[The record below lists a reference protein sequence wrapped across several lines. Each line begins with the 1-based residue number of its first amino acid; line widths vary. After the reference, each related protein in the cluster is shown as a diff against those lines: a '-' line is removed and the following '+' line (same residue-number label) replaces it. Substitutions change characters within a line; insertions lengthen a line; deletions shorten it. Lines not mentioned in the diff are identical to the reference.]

1 MAPELMTD
9 EEVGTCDIPMADV
22 YVFGIL
28 MWAVLITRT
37 EPHDKVCKE
46 QRAEAQYMAT
56 CKPRVP
62 FCPPP
67 PPHHHHHH
75 PLPPPPPPPP
85 LAPPPP
91 CAFLLTSCRGSV
103 RATSTCSCLCAKSE
117 ERRGIPLAST
127 TPSALMRQNPREVG
141 VRGPTRS

>member
-9 EEVGTCDIPMADV
+9 EEVGTCDISMVGV

-28 MWAVLITRT
+28 IMWAVLITRT

-67 PPHHHHHH
+67 
-75 PLPPPPPPPP
+75 
-85 LAPPPP
+85 A
-91 CAFLLTSCRGSV
+91 AAAAADTAG
-103 RATSTCSCLCAKSE
+103 TSTCACLRAKS
-117 ERRGIPLAST
+117 G
-127 TPSALMRQNPREVG
+127 G
-141 VRGPTRS
+141 VSH